1 MEQKV
6 LFAEYPCQDGNI
18 VASITLNNPRQ
29 LHALS
34 AEMFPLLQHQLQ
46 EWQARDDIVCVFLTS
61 VGDRAFCA
69 GGDVKSLQQHLVTLD
84 DKEQK
89 KEFVAHYFTQEYQ
102 VDYLLHRFTKPV
114 VVWGDGIVMG
124 GGVGLFMGCSHKVV
138 TETTRI
144 AMPEITIGLFPD
156 VGATWFLNH
165 LPQPGVGLFMGLTG
179 ASINAKDAEYLEMG
193 DYLIPSHKE
202 ADILAGLKQ
211 IAWSDDVIAH
221 HEQVDNVLNQFVDE
235 TNFAKANLPNF
246 QPFFDQLDV
255 KNSISAVVDKIN
267 CHDTTDKWF
276 GGCKTKLALGSPIS
290 AHILFRQI
298 GRYQHFSLAQSFQL
312 ELDLAVN
319 VCLNGDLV
327 EGVRAL
333 LVDKDNDPHWLY
345 PSIERVEA
353 SLIDRIFTS
362 PWHHASHPLRHLD

>member
-6 LFAEYPCQDGNI
+6 LFSEYPCQDGKV

-34 AEMFPLLQHQLQ
+34 AEMFPLLQSQLE
-46 EWQARDDIVCVFLTS
+46 EWQSRDEIVCVLLTS
-61 VGDRAFCA
+61 VGERAFCA
-69 GGDVKSLQQHLVTLD
+69 GGDVKSLQQHLTTLD
-84 DKEQK
+84 DKQQK
-89 KEFVAHYFTQEYQ
+89 KTFVEQYFTMEYQ
-102 VDYLLHRFTKPV
+102 VDHLLHRFSKPV

-165 LPQPGVGLFMGLTG
+165 LPQPGVGLFIGLTG
-179 ASINAKDAEYLEMG
+179 ASINAKDAAYLEMG
-193 DYLIPSHKE
+193 DYLIPSHQD
-202 ADILAGLKQ
+202 ADILTCLQ
-211 IAWSDDVIAH
+211 QVTWSEDVIAH
-221 HEQVDNVLNQFVDE
+221 HEQVDGVLNQFVDDGD
-235 TNFAKANLPNF
+235 FAEANLPSF
-246 QPFFDQLDV
+246 QGFFDQLDV
-255 KNSISAVVDKIN
+255 KNSISAVVEQIKSHVTADA
-267 CHDTTDKWF
+267 WF
-276 GGCKTKLALGSPIS
+276 TGCQTKLAQGSPIS

-319 VCLNGDLV
+319 VCLYGDLM

-333 LVDKDNDPHWLY
+333 LVDKDNNPQWIY
-345 PSIERVEA
+345 PTISDVEE
-353 SLIDRIFTS
+353 SVIDRIFTS
-362 PWHHASHPLRHLD
+362 PWHHSHHPLRHLD